1 MGFEGEAGRV
11 GRGVGGG
18 GVVDVWRRSSRTTG
32 KQEIKQ
38 GIHLRQERLARDAY
52 GIRPRDLR
60 QTDMAS
66 KSSQHK
72 EMGKSLFLSHTLCTL
87 PSIPPHPTQLAAP
100 FDQHKWRKVEM
111 LTAAHSL

>member
-1 MGFEGEAGRV
+1 M
-11 GRGVGGG
+11 
-18 GVVDVWRRSSRTTG
+18 WWRSSRTTG

-60 QTDMAS
+60 QTDRQTDMAS
-66 KSSQHK
+66 KSSRHK
-72 EMGKSLFLSHTLCTL
+72 AMGKSLFLFHSHSL
-87 PSIPPHPTQLAAP
+87 PPHAKQLAAP